1 MAKPVAWY
9 DSARIYMNP
18 QDYLVAEVY
27 NVDHPI
33 LGYEPTVWTSV
44 VVSGDEDG
52 FETLNTVYKKRTYE
66 DVEES

>member
-1 MAKPVAWY
+1 MTKPVAWY
-9 DSARIYMNP
+9 DSAKIYMNS

-27 NVDHPI
+27 NVEHPT
-33 LGYEPTVWTSV
+33 LGIAPTVWTSV
-44 VVSGDEDG
+44 VVEGDEEG